1 MIERLVT
8 YRLSRDERETIY
20 RYSDGDTYCI
30 CDTSI
35 PKDIRKLI
43 SKGWTMESCDKIPDG
58 TIVAARFTSP
68 VKFLSVRAFKSPATK
83 SKRKLSGAAL
93 TQSQSASKNHDN

>member
-1 MIERLVT
+1 MTERLVT

-20 RYSDGDTYCI
+20 RYSDGDTCCI

-68 VKFLSVRAFKSPATK
+68 VKNISIRSFNPSKPKRVLSDEHRQ
-83 SKRKLSGAAL
+83 KLVNSRRNN
-93 TQSQSASKNHDN
+93 SN